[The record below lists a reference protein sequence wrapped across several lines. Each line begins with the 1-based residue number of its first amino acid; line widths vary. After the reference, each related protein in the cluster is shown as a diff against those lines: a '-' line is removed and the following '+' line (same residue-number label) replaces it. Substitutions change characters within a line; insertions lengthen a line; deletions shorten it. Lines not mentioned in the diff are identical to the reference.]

1 MEIKEKH
8 LERLKNDQRRVDS
21 NIEMH
26 KNKFIQKI
34 REGLGEEI
42 TERINKPQ
50 EEIKV
55 EEQTEGLFRT
65 LKKWIS
71 KISKK

>member
-1 MEIKEKH
+1 MEINETHIEK
-8 LERLKNDQRRVDS
+8 LKNDQRRVDS
-21 NIEMH
+21 SIEMH
-26 KNKFIQKI
+26 KSKFIEKI
-34 REGLGEEI
+34 REGLGEDMKN
-42 TERINKPQ
+42 RINKPK

>member
-1 MEIKEKH
+1 MEINEKH
-8 LERLKNDQRRVDS
+8 LERLQNDQKRVDA
-21 NIEMH
+21 NIKMH
-26 KNKFIQKI
+26 KNKFIKEI
-34 REGLGEEI
+34 RDGLGKEI
-42 TERINKPQ
+42 KNTINKPK